1 MNNNIS
7 DKSYNYLFKFIIV
20 GDTFVGKSNLLSQYT
35 TKRFNPEHEITIG
48 CEFMAKNII
57 IKDRIIRIQIWD
69 TAGQE
74 TFRAVTRNYY
84 KNCACCIIVYDIT
97 NKKSFNNL
105 QIWIKDIS
113 ENCSKQVKIILVGNK
128 KDLEEERQV
137 DINESQEFA
146 EKNEIKDF
154 YETSAL
160 TGENVDKIFEESAK
174 EIVDEL
180 EKGLLDW
187 NNNDSGIKIMK
198 WPDKEIEE
206 KFGIKEKKCC

>member
-1 MNNNIS
+1 MNNNID
-7 DKSYNYLFKFIIV
+7 DKSYNYLFKFIMI

-57 IKDRIIRIQIWD
+57 IKNRIVRIQIWD

-74 TFRAVTRNYY
+74 AFRAITRSYY
-84 KNCACCIIVYDIT
+84 KNCACSIIVYDIT

-105 QIWIKDIS
+105 ETWLKEVS
-113 ENCSKQVKIILVGNK
+113 ENCSKHVKIVLVGNK
-128 KDLEEERQV
+128 KDLEEDRQV
-137 DINESQEFA
+137 ELNECEEFA
-146 EKNEIKDF
+146 EKNQIKDF

-160 TGENVDKIFEESAK
+160 NGENVDKIFEESAK
-174 EIVDEL
+174 QIVEEL
-180 EKGLLDW
+180 ERGELNW
-187 NNNDSGIKIMK
+187 NNNESGIKIMK

-206 KFGIKEKKCC
+206 KLGIKEKKCC